1 MRNLKQT
8 IEFYLE
14 QNDYLTVLNILN
26 EEGYHISVVF
36 DTNHLSYRV
45 KYYYDCDLICTDIDN
60 ELYANQANAYKAI
73 MQLYLFFLFLVFLLF
88 TKDLEE

>member
-14 QNDYLTVLNILN
+14 QNDYLTALNILN

-36 DTNHLSYRV
+36 DKNYLSYRV
-45 KYYYDCDLICTDIDN
+45 KYYYECDLICTDIDD
-60 ELYANQANAYKAI
+60 EVYANQTNAYKAI
-73 MQLYLFFLFLVFLLF
+73 INWLL
-88 TKDLEE
+88 TYIIS